1 MRRSGYR
8 RSTER
13 GGLLWVAG
21 DGSAPHEYLVEA
33 ARQQGET
40 VRELRWAE
48 RQDGRGPLGRHVV
61 LGRARTTRAYP
72 TAVRL
77 VSPRLLWEFLRSGED
92 VLVIY
97 EFGLVGLYAGVSKI
111 LRHRRVVAL
120 VEGDY
125 RHLANNATALGKVAF
140 RRIAARLV
148 DVIVANNVPA
158 KDYLTNDIGV
168 RPDKIVVG
176 WWLAG
181 FPADLSAHR
190 PEYPAVPAGIPI
202 FMSVSR
208 LIPPKGIDLLI
219 NAVAEYRNRFGPCV
233 LWVIGEGPERESLA
247 RLARQLNIEDSVSFL
262 GTLDQMSLKGAFERS
277 TALVFPSLQD
287 FTGRVVVEALTV
299 GIPVVV
305 SSLTGAAET
314 LVRDGINGFV
324 VDPRDTPA
332 LAESMH
338 RTVDPK
344 TQAALRGGVE
354 GMKGLLSPDAAAGVV
369 LRAVAQ
375 ARCKA

>member
-1 MRRSGYR
+1 
-8 RSTER
+8 
-13 GGLLWVAG
+13 
-21 DGSAPHEYLVEA
+21 
-33 ARQQGET
+33 
-40 VRELRWAE
+40 
-48 RQDGRGPLGRHVV
+48 
-61 LGRARTTRAYP
+61 
-72 TAVRL
+72 
-77 VSPRLLWEFLRSGED
+77 
-92 VLVIY
+92 
-97 EFGLVGLYAGVSKI
+97 
-111 LRHRRVVAL
+111 VAL

-375 ARCKA
+375 ARREA